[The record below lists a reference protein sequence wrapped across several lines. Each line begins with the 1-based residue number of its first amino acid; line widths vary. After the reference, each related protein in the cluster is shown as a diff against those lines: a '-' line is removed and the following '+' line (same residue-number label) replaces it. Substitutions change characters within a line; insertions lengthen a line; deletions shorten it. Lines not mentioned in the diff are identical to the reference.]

1 MGRKVPGP
9 YRAAEPPNQIMNI
22 RHNYKFVLSILSAVL
37 ILLSISPVNANTEEN
52 DYDSVIVVP
61 KKTSANSKRTDRLM
75 RRQGIKY
82 RKVVNDTYVIPLDES
97 SDKEK
102 SIIEL
107 RESGLFDLVEP
118 DYKIS
123 LDEYSERNYTTIIKH
138 GNELITGVED
148 INQEIKEITPNDRG
162 FTSQYYLK
170 DINATKAWSI
180 TVGNSLSV
188 AVLDTGVDSSHPDL
202 AGKVI
207 TDNSVSPNDRLDDIG
222 HGTEVSGIIAANTN
236 NSQGIAGIAWNT
248 MILPVKVT
256 DENGQ
261 ARVSTVVAALDKAYN
276 SGAKIVQISLSTSQ
290 FSQTL
295 KDAIALAQSRGIL
308 IISTGGN
315 TATTELR
322 YPAAF
327 EGVIGVGAVSQS
339 GKVETYSTRG
349 EHITLV
355 APGSSIYTT
364 SLDSSYAA
372 VSGTSFSAPQVAGT
386 AALIWSVIPSLTN
399 DEVRDILIQS
409 ASDLGT
415 PGKDSAYGYGL
426 LNTEKAIEL
435 VKAKSIRLITE
446 QKANSEL
453 RF

>member
-1 MGRKVPGP
+1 MRRKVTGP

-22 RHNYKFVLSILSAVL
+22 RHNYKFVFSILSAVL
-37 ILLSISPVNANTEEN
+37 ILLSISPVNASTEES

-61 KKTSANSKRTDRLM
+61 KKTSVYSKRTDRLM

-82 RKVVNDTYVIPLDES
+82 RKIVNDTFVIPLEKS

-102 SIIEL
+102 SIAEL
-107 RESGLFDLVEP
+107 KKSGLFDLVEP

-123 LDEYSERNYTTIIKH
+123 LDEYGERNYNTIIKH
-138 GNELITGVED
+138 SDELTTGIED
-148 INQEIKEITPNDRG
+148 ISQGIKEITPNDKG
-162 FTSQYYLK
+162 FASQYYLK
-170 DINATKAWSI
+170 DINANKAWSI

-188 AVLDTGVDSSHPDL
+188 GVLDTGVDSNHPDL
-202 AGKVI
+202 IGKVI
-207 TDNSVSPNDRLDDIG
+207 TDNSVSTDDTVDSIG

-236 NSQGIAGIAWNT
+236 NNQGIAGIAWNT

-261 ARVSTVVAALDKAYN
+261 ARVSTVVAALDKAYS
-276 SGAKIVQISLSTSQ
+276 SGAKIIQISLSTSQ

-295 KDAIALAQSRGIL
+295 KDAIALAQSRGLL
-308 IISTGGN
+308 IVSTGGN
-315 TATTELR
+315 TAIREVR

-327 EGVIGVGAVSQS
+327 DGVIGVGATDQS
-339 GKVETYSTRG
+339 GKIESYSTTG
-349 EHITLV
+349 DHISLV

-364 SLDSSYAA
+364 SIDSGYAA
-372 VSGTSFSAPQVAGT
+372 VSGTSFSAPQVSGT
-386 AALIWSVIPSLTN
+386 AALIWSVVPTLTN

-409 ASDLGT
+409 ATDLGN
-415 PGKDSAYGYGL
+415 PGKDTTYGYGL

-435 VKAKSIRLITE
+435 AKAKSIKLITE

>member
-1 MGRKVPGP
+1 
-9 YRAAEPPNQIMNI
+9 MNI

-37 ILLSISPVNANTEEN
+37 ILLSISPVNASTEES

-61 KKTSANSKRTDRLM
+61 KNTLANSKRTDRLM

-102 SIIEL
+102 SIAEL
-107 RESGLFDLVEP
+107 KRSGLFDLVEP
-118 DYKIS
+118 DYKFS

-138 GNELITGVED
+138 GNELLTGVED
-148 INQEIKEITPNDRG
+148 IKQEIKEITPNDRG
-162 FTSQYYLK
+162 FASQYYLK

-180 TVGNSLSV
+180 TVGNSLLV
-188 AVLDTGVDSSHPDL
+188 AVLDTGVDSNHPDL
-202 AGKVI
+202 AGKIV
-207 TDNSVSPNDRLDDIG
+207 TDASISPNDRLDDIG

-236 NSQGIAGIAWNT
+236 NTQGIAGIAWNT

-276 SGAKIVQISLSTSQ
+276 NGAKIVQISLSTSQ

-308 IISTGGN
+308 IVSTGGN

-322 YPAAF
+322 YPAGF

-339 GKVETYSTRG
+339 GKIEPYSTRG
-349 EHITLV
+349 EHVTIV

-364 SLDSSYAA
+364 SIDSGYAA

-415 PGKDSAYGYGL
+415 PGKDSTYGYGL

-435 VKAKSIRLITE
+435 VKAKSIKLITE
-446 QKANSEL
+446 QKANPEL